1 MNANIILNI
10 SDKEKAEIIN
20 DYNGDGRDG
29 NIGAALL
36 RLSKDNSLRSLSI
49 ACRSSSILAILKDK
63 LTENDVLKII
73 SYLDIDQI
81 NNPTAKI
88 FAKWLLLADVDA
100 KFNIPNNLCKS
111 NIVEEMIIINS
122 TNNTRYYYPRYL
134 LKLLK
139 KVNDCDG
146 KVDNDALNI
155 IRIYKLS
162 LQ

>member
-1 MNANIILNI
+1 
-10 SDKEKAEIIN
+10 
-20 DYNGDGRDG
+20 
-29 NIGAALL
+29 
-36 RLSKDNSLRSLSI
+36 
-49 ACRSSSILAILKDK
+49 
-63 LTENDVLKII
+63 
-73 SYLDIDQI
+73 
-81 NNPTAKI
+81 
-88 FAKWLLLADVDA
+88 LLADVDA